1 MAPSLWQL
9 VQSFL
14 LIGLGAYGGGMVTI
28 PLIQHEIVDKGHW
41 LTFSEFSR
49 LIAIAQMTPGPIAV
63 NAATF
68 VGFTQGGLAGAVVAT
83 GAVVL
88 PGLALLVG
96 LALFVDRLGEDGRGR
111 AARWGVQLGVVS
123 LILYA
128 TWNFGASVVVDRW
141 SLALAVLSF
150 GVLVGKEGKV
160 HPIVVI
166 LTGGIAWSLLF

>member
-1 MAPSLWQL
+1 MPPSLWQL
-9 VQSFL
+9 FQSFL

-28 PLIQHEIVDKGHW
+28 PLIQHEIVHKWHW
-41 LTFSEFSR
+41 LTFPEFSR

-68 VGFTQGGLAGAVVAT
+68 VGFAQGGLAGAVLAT

-88 PGLALLVG
+88 PGLAFLVG
-96 LALFVDRLGEDGRGR
+96 LALCVDRARDDARGQ

-123 LILYA
+123 LILFA
-128 TWNFGASVVVDRW
+128 TWNYGASVVVDRW

-150 GVLVGKEGKV
+150 VVLVAREGKV

-166 LTGGIAWSLLF
+166 LTGGVAWTLLF

>member
-1 MAPSLWQL
+1 MPPSLWQL
-9 VQSFL
+9 FQSFL

-28 PLIQHEIVDKGHW
+28 PLIQHEIVDKWHW
-41 LTFSEFSR
+41 LTFPEFSR

-68 VGFTQGGLAGAVVAT
+68 VGFTRGGLAGAVLAT

-96 LALFVDRLGEDGRGR
+96 LAFFVGQAGNDARGL
-111 AARWGVQLGVVS
+111 AARRGVQLGVVS

-128 TWNFGASVVVDRW
+128 TWNYGASVVVDRW

-150 GVLVGKEGKV
+150 GVLAAREGKV
-160 HPIVVI
+160 HPLVVI
-166 LTGGIAWSLLF
+166 LVSGFVWTLVF